1 MESCNPSVFFT
12 FPVPPSMSTVKCG
25 NRTFLT
31 TEEVVAIFENR
42 KSVDQ
47 LSELS
52 STDGSLQDSF
62 WECSDTDSVVSDV
75 ETDVSGSLP
84 AEVQV
89 ESSEPSELD
98 KTESEDPSGDEDQPP
113 CKKARIEQCEVEEQG
128 RDTSRGSTSRG
139 STSRGSTSRGSTS
152 RGSTRRGSTS
162 RGSTSRGSTSR
173 GSTII
178 SRGGTSRGGTS
189 RGSTIISR
197 GGTGCGDTSRGDT
210 SRGGTS
216 RGDTSRGGT
225 SRGGTGRGDTSR
237 GGTSRGDTSRGGTSR
252 GDTSRGGTSH
262 GDTSRG
268 GTSRG
273 GTGRGDTS
281 RGGTSRGD
289 TSRGGTSRGDTRR
302 GGTSRGGTSRG
313 DTSRGDTSR
322 GGTGRG
328 GTSHGGTSRGGTGRG
343 STRCGS
349 TSRGRQSKD
358 PVPKDAINI
367 TVRTDCCSTP
377 EVLFCPLRS
386 TGPHIPLSEVD
397 ALSLF
402 ELYFDDAVME
412 RIANCTLEY
421 AEAKKDEKR
430 KRYALFMRQ
439 TLTKDELMSFN
450 GALILLGI
458 QHVRN
463 QRKAWSSARAQFL
476 PRLHELMT
484 CQRFEIIGCFLHV
497 VTVQEEE
504 ETPKDRL
511 RKLRPFLKEIKARCI
526 DYYQP
531 LRELSIDERMVKS
544 KARSVMVQYMK
555 QKPIKWGF
563 KLWVVA
569 DTTGYTIDFNIYTGK
584 RESTEHGLA
593 SQVVMTLVEPFMFQ
607 GYEVFTDNFY
617 TSPTLE
623 ALSEVGIRAT
633 GTLRINRRGIP
644 DSVIELKRM
653 LEKDDFPRGTGYYYV
668 HESSV
673 YVCWKDS
680 KPITIMTTDYPGHYE
695 NLVSRRVQSGRVDIP
710 RPIAI
715 EKYNAFMGGVDKRD
729 QYLAYHNVLHRT
741 VRYWKTLYYHTID
754 IAVVNAFILY
764 NILAYEAGAPT
775 ITENDFR
782 DKLVLQIIAKYGR
795 EQREPVSMG
804 RPPRSSCRVRHGS
817 ILYSVEEKKRCQ
829 YCKLSSKENF
839 T

>member
-1 MESCNPSVFFT
+1 
-12 FPVPPSMSTVKCG
+12 MSTVKCG

-173 GSTII
+173 GSTSRGSTII

-197 GGTGCGDTSRGDT
+197 GGTSRGDTSRGGTSRGGASRGGTGCGDT

-273 GTGRGDTS
+273 DTSRGGTSRGGTGHGDTS

-302 GGTSRGGTSRG
+302 GGTSRGDTSRG
-313 DTSRGDTSR
+313 GTSRGDTSR

-593 SQVVMTLVEPFMFQ
+593 SQVIMTLVEPFMFQ
-607 GYEVFTDNFY
+607 GYEVFTDNF
-617 TSPTLE
+617 L
-623 ALSEVGIRAT
+623 
-633 GTLRINRRGIP
+633 
-644 DSVIELKRM
+644 
-653 LEKDDFPRGTGYYYV
+653 
-668 HESSV
+668 HE
-673 YVCWKDS
+673 
-680 KPITIMTTDYPGHYE
+680 PYP
-695 NLVSRRVQSGRVDIP
+695 L
-710 RPIAI
+710 
-715 EKYNAFMGGVDKRD
+715 
-729 QYLAYHNVLHRT
+729 
-741 VRYWKTLYYHTID
+741 
-754 IAVVNAFILY
+754 
-764 NILAYEAGAPT
+764 
-775 ITENDFR
+775 
-782 DKLVLQIIAKYGR
+782 
-795 EQREPVSMG
+795 
-804 RPPRSSCRVRHGS
+804 
-817 ILYSVEEKKRCQ
+817 
-829 YCKLSSKENF
+829 
-839 T
+839 